1 MAKTLRE
8 LEQEFG
14 AASKLAEK
22 TFNVLNGTGG
32 RGGLEQEYEIAVR
45 NKAKNDKDPGSIRN
59 FSLAEFN
66 ALKARYDKA
75 IQDYKAA
82 QTAKNKS
89 NSELKKFKKEAG
101 AEKEK
106 DTAIKVAQSAYDKA
120 IEKLTSAEAKFAGY
134 KGQENYITAYQEAKV
149 AFDAA
154 TKAGAKPKAL
164 PKEKVAIPEVKVEEK
179 ELTPEE
185 AAAQDAKNAVAFG
198 EIKNQ
203 LADPKNK
210 KLLTDVQKNLAKN
223 FGYKG
228 PANGVWSIDFQ
239 NALENAAEGRVS
251 LPKSLQGKDLL
262 TFIAAPSVDFK
273 GDGGAGG
280 KGTGELPI
288 TEYPTIFSPTDATM
302 AINDVFEAVLGH
314 AATAA
319 EMKIF
324 KPLLLDAQKKNPARY
339 ETRVVKGKKVV
350 TQTTGLDV
358 ATFLTSEL
366 KKNPVIKLELD
377 QRLQGKESLTLQ
389 DLTKTA
395 RSNGLDIAVFG
406 DDINNWV
413 KRINNGED
421 IDIFKNLIRKTA
433 KIGLPDKVGALLDEG
448 VNLDAVYA
456 PYKNLMAKVLEVDA
470 GSIKL
475 DDPTLRAA
483 IGPEKEMPIYEFE
496 RALRRDPRW
505 QYTDTARQE
514 VSDTALGVLK
524 DFGFMG

>member
-32 RGGLEQEYEIAVR
+32 RGGLEQQYEIAVR
-45 NKAKNDKDPGSIRN
+45 DKAKNDKDPGSIRN
-59 FSLAEFN
+59 FSLKEFN
-66 ALKARYDKA
+66 ALKAKYDKA

-89 NSELKKFKKEAG
+89 NSALKAFKKEAG

-120 IEKLTSAEAKFAGY
+120 VEKLTSAEAKFAGY

-164 PKEKVAIPEVKVEEK
+164 PKERVAIPEVKVEEK
-179 ELTPEE
+179 ELTPEQQ
-185 AAAQDAKNAVAFG
+185 AAEDQKTAVAFG

-239 NALENAAEGRVS
+239 NALENAAEDRVS

-262 TFIAAPSVDFK
+262 TFIAAPTVDFK
-273 GDGGAGG
+273 GAGGAGG
-280 KGTGELPI
+280 AGTGEPST
-288 TEYPTIFSPTDATM
+288 TEYPTIFSPTDATK
-302 AINDVFEAVLGH
+302 AINDVFEAELGRV
-314 AATAA
+314 ANAD
-319 EMKIF
+319 EMKQI
-324 KPLLLDAQKKNPARY
+324 KPLLLDAQKNNPARY
-339 ETRVVKGKKVV
+339 VTKIVGGKKVV

-358 ATFLTSEL
+358 ATFLLSTM
-366 KKNPVIKLELD
+366 KKIPTIKAEFDQKLE
-377 QRLQGKESLTLQ
+377 GKKSLTLQ
-389 DLTKTA
+389 ELNKTA
-395 RSNGLDIAVFG
+395 VANGLDLAVFG
-406 DDINNWV
+406 DDVNSWA
-413 KRINNGED
+413 KRVDNGED
-421 IDIFKNLIRKTA
+421 IDIFKNLIRQTA
-433 KIGLPDKVGALLDEG
+433 KIGLPDKVGKLLDEG
-448 VNLDAVYA
+448 IDLSAVYS

-475 DDPTLRAA
+475 DDPTLRSA
-483 IGPEKEMPIYEFE
+483 IGPDKEMPIYEFE

-514 VSDTALGVLK
+514 VSDTALGVLQ